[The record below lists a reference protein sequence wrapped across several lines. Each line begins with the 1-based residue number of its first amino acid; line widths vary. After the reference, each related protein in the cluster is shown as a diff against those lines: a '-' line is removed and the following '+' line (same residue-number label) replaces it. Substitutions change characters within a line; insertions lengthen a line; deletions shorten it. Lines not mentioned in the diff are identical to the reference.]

1 MGEAKRGQGIE
12 DAPCHGRAISFMEAV
27 FGATVSGGSQKSR
40 NRTNKPGPLSEAGLA
55 LALMGCFIQADC

>member
-1 MGEAKRGQGIE
+1 MGARS
-12 DAPCHGRAISFMEAV
+12 RFMEAV

-55 LALMGCFIQADC
+55 LALMGCCIQADF